1 MEKKSLQ
8 DLVDALRS
16 GKYQK
21 GMGALQR
28 KNEDQPGTFCC
39 EGVMCEISGLK
50 VAAWG
55 QEDDDTGTSYAK
67 YALPGTDATWASFA
81 PAWVWLD
88 TPMHTGSANETA
100 EVWLPVYQKDWRDEL
115 VFRTWNYV
123 TLASL
128 NDYHARDPKNEFTF
142 DQIAD
147 LIEWCYLSN

>member
-1 MEKKSLQ
+1 MENKSLQ

-16 GKYQK
+16 GKYEK

-28 KNEDQPGTFCC
+28 KIDDRPGTFCC

-55 QEDDDTGTSYAK
+55 LEDDDTGTTYAK
-67 YALPGTDATWASFA
+67 YVLPEGDGTWSSFA
-81 PAWVWLD
+81 PAVVWEG

-100 EVWLPVYQKDWRDEL
+100 EVYLPVYNKDWRDEL
-115 VFRTWNYV
+115 VLQEWSYV

-128 NDYHARDPKNEFTF
+128 NDYNSRDPRNQFTF
-142 DQIAD
+142 AQIAD
-147 LIEWCYLSN
+147 LIEWAYL